1 MAHVVGVT
9 LCLAAGLAGCASGAP
24 SAAPSLDGGPTTDF
38 STPLASDGGTSDPT
52 AGPGAMSSSLP
63 GDSPHGFASRLLMP
77 FLDVDLAVLPGM
89 MDAEGNPEFPLCDVA
104 QYLPYYSQPG
114 AAGTTYLYAHA
125 RRGMLLSMLEQSK
138 VDDGVSML
146 GNEVI
151 VYTSASWRHV
161 YTITAVKPHATDYT
175 IADDVAPG
183 EQRLVVQTSEGR
195 VGDPFKLQIAAD
207 PVTSSQ
213 VTLEEALASPM
224 PRDCA
229 PTE

>member
-9 LCLAAGLAGCASGAP
+9 LFLAAGLAGCASGAQ
-24 SAAPSLDGGPTTDF
+24 SAAGGPTTNF
-38 STPLASDGGTSDPT
+38 STPSPSDGGTSDPT
-52 AGPGAMSSSLP
+52 AGPGATPSSLP
-63 GDSPHGFASRLLMP
+63 GESPYGFASRFLMP
-77 FLDVDLAVLPGM
+77 FLDVDLPVLPGT

-125 RRGMLLSMLEQSK
+125 RRGMLLSVLEQSK

-151 VYTSASWRHV
+151 VYTSAGWRHV
-161 YTITAVKPHATDYT
+161 YTITEVKPHATDYT
-175 IADDVAPG
+175 IADEVASG

-213 VTLEEALASPM
+213 VPLEEALASPM